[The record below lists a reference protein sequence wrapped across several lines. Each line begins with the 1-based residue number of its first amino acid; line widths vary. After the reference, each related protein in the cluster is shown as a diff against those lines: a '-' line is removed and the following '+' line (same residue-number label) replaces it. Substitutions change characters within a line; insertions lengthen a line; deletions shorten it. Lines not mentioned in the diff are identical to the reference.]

1 MAGAVV
7 AAAVIPLQHH
17 GAEAML
23 EVVMLAPVMLEV
35 AILAPVM
42 LEVAILALV
51 MPEVAILALVM
62 PGVVIPALE
71 WGLIALDRVAGTS
84 PAAVRRLVIG
94 VGAITGTV
102 ATTGTAALVI
112 GEIRMANGG
121 GGTGTGGVIPAIMW
135 SSLAILAFPGG
146 GVGAGA
152 RGPAGVIP
160 MDITGTAILTTAAM
174 IIPIM
179 VTATDTVP
187 STSTSLST
195 EAAANPELPS
205 CRGDWHALV
214 ITTGPLTEFS
224 DHKRGAQFVR
234 TSRNTAT

>member
-1 MAGAVV
+1 
-7 AAAVIPLQHH
+7 
-17 GAEAML
+17 
-23 EVVMLAPVMLEV
+23 MLAL

-51 MPEVAILALVM
+51 MLGVAILAL
-62 PGVVIPALE
+62 E
-71 WGLIALDRVAGTS
+71 WGLMALDGVAGTS
-84 PAAVRRLVIG
+84 PAPVRRLVIG
-94 VGAITGTV
+94 AGAITGTA

-112 GEIRMANGG
+112 GEITMVNGG

-152 RGPAGVIP
+152 RGPAGAGVIP

-205 CRGDWHALV
+205 CRGDWDALV

-224 DHKRGAQFVR
+224 GHKRGAQFVR